1 MPTTRLSH
9 LFLRTLR
16 EVPADA
22 DTAGY
27 ALLVRG
33 GFVRRVSSGVYTFL
47 PLGLRVLHR
56 LSDVIR
62 EELNAA
68 GMQELLMPALS
79 PIELW
84 EQSGRAAKFGSDA
97 LPAMIVDARGGRFV
111 LGLTHEEVVTETVAA
126 EVDSYRQLPLT
137 VYQIQTKFR
146 DEARPR
152 FGLLRGREFLMC
164 DAYSFDVDKEQ
175 MGVTYEGVKVA
186 YLAIF
191 GRLGLEVQPVEALSG
206 AIGGDVNHEF
216 MVESAIG
223 EDHFV
228 RCTKCGYAANTER
241 AEVAAPGLES
251 VPVDEHPA
259 LRRVATPGAITIDD
273 VVAQLADEGVVASRT
288 LKTVAVIDDA
298 DSPAVIVVPGDRE
311 AKLPPGWRLFGE
323 KDFAARPSLVRGFL
337 GPVRLGV
344 HVVVDASVAVDTGT
358 WVVGANEPD
367 AHYLNAVFGRDFFAD
382 DVRDAIVA
390 RSGDG
395 CPTCGSALE
404 LVRSVEA
411 AHIFQLGHT
420 YSSVF
425 PDASFVAEDDTS
437 HPFWMAC
444 YGIGVS
450 RLMAVLA
457 ETFHDEQGLCWPA
470 SSSPFDVHVTALG
483 AQRSDDVRAASERVV
498 EELDALG
505 LDVCF
510 DDRDLSAG
518 VALADADLIG
528 VPVRVTVGTRGL
540 ARGVVEL
547 KDRRSGEVREL
558 ELVAAAEGVAATVAE
573 ARAELR

>member
-9 LFLRTLR
+9 LLLRTLR
-16 EVPADA
+16 EDPADA
-22 DTAGY
+22 DTAGH

-47 PLGLRVLHR
+47 PLGLRVLRR

-62 EELNAA
+62 QELDAA

-97 LPAMIVDARGGRFV
+97 LPAMVVDARGGRFV
-111 LGLTHEEVVTETVAA
+111 LGLTHEEVVTQTVAG

-175 MGVTYEGVKVA
+175 MGATYDRAKAA

-191 GRLGLEVQPVEALSG
+191 GRLGLAVQPVEALSG

-216 MVESAIG
+216 MVESGIG

-228 RCTKCGYAANTER
+228 RCPQCGYAANTER
-241 AEVAAPGLES
+241 AEVAAPALES
-251 VPVDEHPA
+251 VPFDEHPPLA
-259 LRRVATPGAITIDD
+259 RVATPGVTTIED
-273 VVAQLADEGVVASRT
+273 VVEQLADHGIVASRT
-288 LKTVAVIDDA
+288 LKSVAMLDGEGEAVVLVI
-298 DSPAVIVVPGDRE
+298 PGDRE
-311 AKLPPGWRLFGE
+311 AKVPSGWRLFE
-323 KDFAARPSLVRGFL
+323 AEDFAARPSLVRGFL
-337 GPVRLGV
+337 GPVGLGV
-344 HVVVDASVAVDTGT
+344 RVVVDASVAVDTGT

-367 AHYLNAVFGRDFFAD
+367 AHLLHAVFGRDFVAD
-382 DVRDAIVA
+382 DVADVIVA
-390 RSGDG
+390 RAGDG
-395 CPTCGSALE
+395 CPHCGGPLE

-411 AHIFQLGHT
+411 AHIFQLGLT
-420 YSSVF
+420 YSSVM
-425 PDASFVAEDDTS
+425 PDATYVAEDDTS

-457 ETFHDEQGLCWPA
+457 ESFHDEHGLCWPA
-470 SSSPFDVHVTALG
+470 SSAPFDVHVTALG
-483 AQRSDDVRAASERVV
+483 AKRSDDVRAASEHLVA
-498 EELDALG
+498 ELDALG

-518 VALADADLIG
+518 VALADADLLG
-528 VPVRVTVGTRGL
+528 VPFRVTVGARGL
-540 ARGVVEL
+540 ERGIVEL
-547 KDRRSGEVREL
+547 KDRASGQVQEL
-558 ELVAAAEGVAATVAE
+558 ELAAAAGGVAASVAAARAA
-573 ARAELR
+573 LR